1 MVLTNVENLTIPRH
15 KAALKRSE
23 LSLPMAATIDAGIL
37 LPHHAHLDYGCGRG
51 DDVRFLQA
59 MGFRSRGYD
68 PYYFP
73 RTLKR
78 AADVV
83 TLLYVLSTIEVPM
96 LRCEALISAYQLAR
110 QTLVVSA
117 ITGRSRNHAGIAYN
131 DGVIT
136 RWGTFEKC
144 YSHTELKHLIE
155 DTLGVPARYLAHN
168 TYTVSHN
175 SHALPLMIH
184 SSDRHYLEKCRS
196 LLHSQQQEL
205 GSGWIPPA
213 DAIIEKHSSIQ
224 KGKHY
229 YYFRLKSRS
238 RSLPNGKLTM
248 HLGTAQSESYLDAV
262 RAIERRDLL
271 RINERRL
278 IRIEAI
284 LDGMSE

>member
-1 MVLTNVENLTIPRH
+1 MTLTNPDNLTIPRH

-37 LPHHAHLDYGCGRG
+37 LPHHTHLDYGCGRG

-73 RTLKR
+73 RTKK

-83 TLLYVLSTIEVPM
+83 TLIYVLSTIEIPM
-96 LRCEALISAYQLAR
+96 VRCEALISAYQLAR

-117 ITGRSRNHAGIAYN
+117 ITGRSRNHAGIVYN

-175 SHALPLMIH
+175 SKALPLIVH
-184 SSDRHYLEKCRS
+184 ASDRHYLKQCCS
-196 LLHSQQQEL
+196 LLHLQQQEL
-205 GSGWIPPA
+205 KSAWIPPA

-224 KGKHY
+224 RGKRYCH
-229 YYFRLKSRS
+229 FRLKSRS
-238 RSLPNGKLTM
+238 RSLNGKLTM
-248 HLGTAQSESYLDAV
+248 HLGTAQSEGYLEAV
-262 RAIERRDLL
+262 RAIKRRDLL

-278 IRIEAI
+278 LRIEAI
-284 LDGMSE
+284 IDGMS

>member
-1 MVLTNVENLTIPRH
+1 MAPTNLKNVIIPRH
-15 KAALKRSE
+15 KAALKRNE
-23 LSLPMAATIDAGIL
+23 LSLPMAATIDGGIL
-37 LPHHAHLDYGCGRG
+37 LPHHTHLDYGCGRG

-59 MGFRSRGYD
+59 MGFRSQGYD

-73 RTLKR
+73 RTLKT
-78 AADVV
+78 ADVV
-83 TLLYVLSTIEVPM
+83 TLIYVLSTIEIPM
-96 LRCEALISAYQLAR
+96 VRCEVLISAYQLTR

-117 ITGRSRNHAGIAYN
+117 ITGRSTNHVGTPYS

-155 DTLGVPARYLAHN
+155 DTLGIPARYLTHN

-175 SHALPLMIH
+175 PKALPLIIH
-184 SSDRHYLEKCRS
+184 STDLPYLSQCRS

-205 GSGWIPPA
+205 ESTWIPPA

-224 KGKHY
+224 KGKRY

-238 RSLPNGKLTM
+238 RSLNGKLTM
-248 HLGTAQSESYLDAV
+248 HLGNATNERYLKAV
-262 RAIERRDLL
+262 QAIERRDLL

-278 IRIEAI
+278 QRIEAI
-284 LDGMSE
+284 ISAMS

>member
-1 MVLTNVENLTIPRH
+1 MTQTNLENVIIPRH
-15 KAALKRSE
+15 KAALKRHE
-23 LSLPMAATIDAGIL
+23 LSLPMAAAVDGGIL
-37 LPHHAHLDYGCGRG
+37 LPHHTHLDYGCGRG

-78 AADVV
+78 AVDVV
-83 TLLYVLSTIEVPM
+83 TLLYVLSTIEVPA
-96 LRCEALISAYQLAR
+96 LRCEVLYHAYQLAR

-117 ITGRSRNHAGIAYN
+117 ITGRSTNHAGVAYN

-144 YSHTELKHLIE
+144 YSHIELKHLIE

-175 SHALPLMIH
+175 SRALPLIIH
-184 SSDRHYLEKCRS
+184 SSDRTYLEKCRF
-196 LLHSQQQEL
+196 LLHCQQQEL
-205 GSGWIPPA
+205 GSAWIPPA
-213 DAIIEKHSSIQ
+213 DAIIEKHSSLQ
-224 KGKHY
+224 KGKRY

-248 HLGTAQSESYLDAV
+248 HLGTAQSECYLNAV
-262 RAIERRDLL
+262 GAMERRDLL
-271 RINERRL
+271 CISERRL

-284 LDGMSE
+284 LSGMSE

>member
-1 MVLTNVENLTIPRH
+1 MMPTNLEHFTIPRH

-23 LSLPMAATIDAGIL
+23 LSLPMAATIDGKIL
-37 LPHHAHLDYGCGRG
+37 LPHQTHLDYGCGRG

-73 RTLKR
+73 CIIKR

-96 LRCEALISAYQLAR
+96 LRCEVLSRAYQLTR

-117 ITGRSRNHAGIAYN
+117 ITGRSTNHAGIAYN

-136 RWGTFEKC
+136 KWGTFEKC
-144 YSHTELKHLIE
+144 YSHTELKHFIE
-155 DTLGVPARYLAHN
+155 DILGVPARYLTHN

-175 SHALPLMIH
+175 SKALPLIIH
-184 SSDRHYLEKCRS
+184 STDLHYLAQCRS
-196 LLHSQQQEL
+196 LLYSQQQEL
-205 GSGWIPPA
+205 KSAWIPPN

-224 KGKHY
+224 RGKRY
-229 YYFRLKSRS
+229 CYFRLKSRS

-248 HLGTAQSESYLDAV
+248 HLGNATNQCYLDAV

-271 RINERRL
+271 RIHERRL
-278 IRIEAI
+278 LQIEAI
-284 LDGMSE
+284 INAMS

>member
-1 MVLTNVENLTIPRH
+1 MTPTNLEHLTIPRH
-15 KAALKRSE
+15 KAALKRNE
-23 LSLPMAATIDAGIL
+23 LSLPMAAAIDGGIL
-37 LPHHAHLDYGCGRG
+37 LPHHTHLDYGCGRG

-78 AADVV
+78 AVDVV
-83 TLLYVLSTIEVPM
+83 TLLYVLSTVEVPV
-96 LRCEALISAYQLAR
+96 LRCEALISAYQLTR

-117 ITGRSRNHAGIAYN
+117 ITGRSTNRAGIAYS

-136 RWGTFEKC
+136 KWGTFEKR

-155 DTLGVPARYLAHN
+155 DTLGVPARYLTHN

-175 SHALPLMIH
+175 SHALPLIIH
-184 SSDRHYLEKCRS
+184 STDLDYLAQCRS
-196 LLHSQQQEL
+196 LLHFQQQEL
-205 GSGWIPPA
+205 KSGWIPPT

-224 KGKHY
+224 KGKRY

-238 RSLPNGKLTM
+238 RSFTNGKLTM
-248 HLGTAQSESYLDAV
+248 HLGTAHSETYLNAV

-278 IRIEAI
+278 LRIEAI
-284 LDGMSE
+284 IKAMS

>member
-1 MVLTNVENLTIPRH
+1 MILTNVENLTIPRH

-37 LPHHAHLDYGCGRG
+37 LPHHTHLDYGCGRG
-51 DDVRFLQA
+51 DDVRELQA

-83 TLLYVLSTIEVPM
+83 TLLYVLSTIEIPM
-96 LRCEALISAYQLAR
+96 VRCEVLSNAYQLTR

-117 ITGRSRNHAGIAYN
+117 ITGRSRNHAGIVYN

-168 TYTVSHN
+168 TYTVVAN
-175 SHALPLMIH
+175 PKALPLILH

-205 GSGWIPPA
+205 KSGWIPPT

-224 KGKHY
+224 KGKRY
-229 YYFRLKSRS
+229 CYFRLKSRS

-248 HLGTAQSESYLDAV
+248 HLGNATNEGYLDAV

-278 IRIEAI
+278 LRIEAI
-284 LDGMSE
+284 INGMS

>member
-1 MVLTNVENLTIPRH
+1 MILTNAEDLTIPRH

-23 LSLPMAATIDAGIL
+23 LSLPMAATIDGGIL
-37 LPHHAHLDYGCGRG
+37 LPHHTHLDYGCGRG
-51 DDVRFLQA
+51 DDVRFLRA

-73 RTLKR
+73 RTPKR

-83 TLLYVLSTIEVPM
+83 TLIYVLSTIEIPTV
-96 LRCEALISAYQLAR
+96 RCEALISAYHLTR

-117 ITGRSRNHAGIAYN
+117 ITGRSRNHAGIACN

-136 RWGTFEKC
+136 KWGTFEKC

-168 TYTVSHN
+168 TYTVSH
-175 SHALPLMIH
+175 SPKALPLIIH
-184 SSDRHYLEKCRS
+184 SADLYYLAQCRS
-196 LLHSQQQEL
+196 LLYSQQQEL
-205 GSGWIPPA
+205 ESAWIPPA
-213 DAIIEKHSSIQ
+213 DAIIEKHCSIQ
-224 KGKHY
+224 RGKRY
-229 YYFRLKSRS
+229 CYFRLKSRS

-248 HLGTAQSESYLDAV
+248 HLGTAQSEGYLDAV

-278 IRIEAI
+278 LRIEAI
-284 LDGMSE
+284 IDGMS

>member
-1 MVLTNVENLTIPRH
+1 MTLINSDNLTIPRH
-15 KAALKRSE
+15 KAALKRRE
-23 LSLPMAATIDAGIL
+23 LSLPMTATVDAGIL
-37 LPHHAHLDYGCGRG
+37 LPHHTHLDYGCGRG

-73 RTLKR
+73 RTLKK
-78 AADVV
+78 AVDVV

-96 LRCEALISAYQLAR
+96 LRCQVLISAYQLAR

-117 ITGRSRNHAGIAYN
+117 ITGRSRNHAGIVYN

-168 TYTVSHN
+168 TYTVVAN
-175 SHALPLMIH
+175 PKALPLILH
-184 SSDRHYLEKCRS
+184 SSDRNYLEKCRS

-205 GSGWIPPA
+205 QSAWIPPI

-224 KGKHY
+224 KGKRY
-229 YYFRLKSRS
+229 CYFRLKSRS
-238 RSLPNGKLTM
+238 RSLNGKLTV
-248 HLGTAQSESYLDAV
+248 HLGTAQSEGYLNAV

-278 IRIEAI
+278 LRIEAI
-284 LDGMSE
+284 IDGMS

>member
-1 MVLTNVENLTIPRH
+1 MKNLTIPRH
-15 KAALKRSE
+15 KAALKRQE
-23 LSLPMAATIDAGIL
+23 LSLPMAAAVDRGIL

-78 AADVV
+78 AVDVV
-83 TLLYVLSTIEVPM
+83 TLLYVLSTIEVPA
-96 LRCEALISAYQLAR
+96 LRCETLVHAYRLAR

-117 ITGRSRNHAGIAYN
+117 ITGRSTNHAGIAYN

-144 YSHTELKHLIE
+144 YSHTELKYLIE

-168 TYTVSHN
+168 TYTVAHN
-175 SHALPLMIH
+175 PKALPLILY
-184 SSDRHYLEKCRS
+184 SSDRRYLKECRS
-196 LLHSQQQEL
+196 LLYSQQQEL
-205 GSGWIPPA
+205 ESAWIPPA
-213 DAIIEKHSSIQ
+213 DAIIEKHQQIQ
-224 KGKHY
+224 RGHRY
-229 YYFRLKSRS
+229 CYFRLKSRS
-238 RSLPNGKLTM
+238 CSLPNGKRTM
-248 HLGTAQSESYLDAV
+248 HLGCATNERYLDAV
-262 RAIERRDLL
+262 GAIERRDLL

-278 IRIEAI
+278 LRIEAI
-284 LDGMSE
+284 ISGIS

>member
-1 MVLTNVENLTIPRH
+1 MMPTNLEHFTIPRH

-23 LSLPMAATIDAGIL
+23 LSLPMAAAVDGGIL

-73 RTLKR
+73 RIQK

-83 TLLYVLSTIEVPM
+83 TLIYVLSTIEIPA
-96 LRCEALISAYQLAR
+96 LRCEALVSAYQLAR
-110 QTLVVSA
+110 QTMVVSA
-117 ITGRSRNHAGIAYN
+117 ITGRSTNHAGIAYN

-136 RWGTFEKC
+136 KWGTFEKC

-155 DTLGVPARYLAHN
+155 DTLGIPARYLAHN
-168 TYTVSHN
+168 TYTVSH
-175 SHALPLMIH
+175 SSKALPLIIH
-184 SSDRHYLEKCRS
+184 STNLHYLAQCRS
-196 LLHSQQQEL
+196 LLYSQQQEL
-205 GSGWIPPA
+205 ESAWIPPA

-224 KGKHY
+224 RGKRY

-238 RSLPNGKLTM
+238 RSLPSGKLTM
-248 HLGTAQSESYLDAV
+248 YLGTAQSEGYLNAV
-262 RAIERRDLL
+262 GAMERRDLL

-278 IRIEAI
+278 LRIEAI
-284 LDGMSE
+284 INGMS

>member
-1 MVLTNVENLTIPRH
+1 MPTNLEYFTIPRH

-23 LSLPMAATIDAGIL
+23 LSLPMAATINRGIL
-37 LPHHAHLDYGCGRG
+37 LPHHTHLDYGCGRG

-59 MGFRSRGYD
+59 MGFRSQGYD

-73 RTLKR
+73 GTNK

-83 TLLYVLSTIEVPM
+83 TLIYVLSTIEIPM
-96 LRCEALISAYQLAR
+96 VRCEALISAYQLAR

-117 ITGRSRNHAGIAYN
+117 ITGRSRNHAGIVYN

-168 TYTVSHN
+168 TYTVSRS
-175 SHALPLMIH
+175 SHSLPLIIH
-184 SSDRHYLEKCRS
+184 SSDRPYLEKCRS

-205 GSGWIPPA
+205 KSGWIPPA

-224 KGKHY
+224 KGKRY
-229 YYFRLKSRS
+229 CYFRLKSRS
-238 RSLPNGKLTM
+238 RSLNGKLTM
-248 HLGTAQSESYLDAV
+248 HLGTTQSEGYLDAV
-262 RAIERRDLL
+262 RAIERRELL

-278 IRIEAI
+278 LRIEAI
-284 LDGMSE
+284 IDGMS

>member
-1 MVLTNVENLTIPRH
+1 
-15 KAALKRSE
+15 
-23 LSLPMAATIDAGIL
+23 
-37 LPHHAHLDYGCGRG
+37 
-51 DDVRFLQA
+51 

-73 RTLKR
+73 RTPKR

-83 TLLYVLSTIEVPM
+83 TLIYVLSTIEIPAV
-96 LRCEALISAYQLAR
+96 RCEALVSACQLAR

-117 ITGRSRNHAGIAYN
+117 ITGRSRNHQGIACN

-136 RWGTFEKC
+136 KWGTFEKC

-168 TYTVSHN
+168 TYTVSH
-175 SHALPLMIH
+175 SSKALPLIIH
-184 SSDRHYLEKCRS
+184 SADLHYLAQCRS
-196 LLHSQQQEL
+196 LLYFQQQEL
-205 GSGWIPPA
+205 ESAWIPPA

-224 KGKHY
+224 RGKRY
-229 YYFRLKSRS
+229 FYFRLKSRS
-238 RSLPNGKLTM
+238 RSLPNGKLTVY
-248 HLGTAQSESYLDAV
+248 LGTAQSEGYLDAV

-278 IRIEAI
+278 LRIEAI
-284 LDGMSE
+284 IDGMS

>member
-1 MVLTNVENLTIPRH
+1 MMPTNLENFTIPRH

-37 LPHHAHLDYGCGRG
+37 LPHHTHLDYGCGRG

-59 MGFRSRGYD
+59 MGFRSQGYD

-73 RTLKR
+73 RTQK

-83 TLLYVLSTIEVPM
+83 TLIYVLSTIEIPAV
-96 LRCEALISAYQLAR
+96 RCEALISAYRLTR
-110 QTLVVSA
+110 QTLVASA
-117 ITGRSRNHAGIAYN
+117 ITGRSTNHAGIAYN

-136 RWGTFEKC
+136 KWGTFEKC

-155 DTLGVPARYLAHN
+155 DTLGVPARYLTHN

-175 SHALPLMIH
+175 SKALPLIVH
-184 SSDRHYLEKCRS
+184 ASDRHYLEQCCS
-196 LLHSQQQEL
+196 LLYLQQQEL
-205 GSGWIPPA
+205 KGAWIPPA

-224 KGKHY
+224 RGKRY
-229 YYFRLKSRS
+229 CYFRLKSRS

-248 HLGTAQSESYLDAV
+248 HLGTAQSECYLDAV
-262 RAIERRDLL
+262 QAIERRDLL

-278 IRIEAI
+278 LRIEAI
-284 LDGMSE
+284 IDEMS